1 MDARKSKK
9 QLFLKYLLALHNA
22 AKALP
27 MIFWREHILVNI
39 LKMYFTPH
47 SQFGKSASDKN
58 LNLSLEICLNFRDH
72 FGYGSKQNT
81 KNKVTVTKLGL
92 NFAQRLPFRVDICLI
107 YCDVPQ
113 LITKRFA
120 GVDAKKSKWM
130 QKSPGPYW

>member
-1 MDARKSKK
+1 MDAKKSKK

-27 MIFWREHILVNI
+27 MIFLERT
-39 LKMYFTPH
+39 YFSQYIKNVFYPH

-130 QKSPGPYW
+130 QKSP